1 MTTLLDRRFTRTLDS
16 LVDEFSAEAW
26 RGGTLEA
33 WVFDDRAARIAAEQR
48 LARAGVTAR
57 FRSAYKPLIHAF
69 VEDIDLTDVDR
80 VTVRYP
86 VHPAATAKRFTL
98 EAYPLVGMLAN
109 VDVTLTPGEPAL
121 VYAVELSYRDGR
133 TQHLDV
139 FAPNVERVDH
149 TGAVNLT
156 PTGWVRASRADDE
169 SEGKGKGAQD
179 AARTTDLETAFAAL
193 IDTVRLHP
201 WGTQEP
207 YFERLSVRLDMPG
220 SELDLHY
227 GDEVVSL
234 FEALHEDIYFSLLEI
249 FQLHS
254 GRPLGDRGL
263 QPGQFAPDVR
273 TSADDAIHLVIAT
286 EPFAIVT
293 PPVPSSDDQP
303 LAAATRALPIE
314 RVAYELDALG
324 GERFDARSRQG
335 RTVWGTYVKS
345 AQPAIVISAAQHAN
359 ESSGVV
365 GVLRAAHALRDEA
378 HFALIGVENPDG
390 YAMHRELCATHP
402 RHMHHAARYSALG
415 DDIAYRERAPFYERE
430 ARQQALAISG
440 ASLHINLHGYPAH
453 EWTRPMSGY
462 LPRGFELWTIPKGFF
477 LILRHHPGW
486 GDRARALIEH
496 VTQRLGRLPGLL
508 DFNARQIALFRAH
521 ALEDGFEMLNG
532 IPILVAEDTREAVP
546 LALISEFPDETIYGD
561 DFVFAHTVQM
571 ETVLAAHEGYVRLS
585 GDGQVVPAPFTLA

>member
-1 MTTLLDRRFTRTLDS
+1 MTTLLDRRFARTLDS
-16 LVDEFSAEAW
+16 LVDEFSTEAW

-48 LARAGVTAR
+48 LAGAGVTAR

-109 VDVTLTPGEPAL
+109 VDLTLMPGEPAL
-121 VYAVELSYRDGR
+121 VYAVELSSRDGR

-156 PTGWVRASRADDE
+156 PTGWVRARRADGE
-169 SEGKGKGAQD
+169 LAQD
-179 AARTTDLETAFAAL
+179 TARTTDLESAFNAL
-193 IDTVRLHP
+193 TDTVRRHP

-273 TSADDAIHLVIAT
+273 ASADGAIHLVIAT
-286 EPFAIVT
+286 EPFAAVT
-293 PPVPSSDDQP
+293 PPIPSSDDQP

-314 RVAYELDALG
+314 RVAYEMDALG

-390 YAMHRELCATHP
+390 YAMHRDLCATHP

-440 ASLHINLHGYPAH
+440 AALHINLHGYPAH

-532 IPILVAEDTREAVP
+532 IPILVAEDTREAAP

-561 DFVFAHTVQM
+561 DFVFAHTVQT
-571 ETVLAAHEGYVRLS
+571 ETVLAAHEGYVRMS
-585 GDGQVVPAPFTLA
+585 GDGQVAPAPFTLP

>member
-1 MTTLLDRRFTRTLDS
+1 MTTLLDRRFARTLDS
-16 LVDEFSAEAW
+16 LVEEFSAEAW

-33 WVFDDRAARIAAEQR
+33 WVFEDRTARVAAEQR
-48 LARAGVTAR
+48 LARAGVTAG
-57 FRSAYKPLIHAF
+57 FRSAYKPLVHAF
-69 VEDIDLTDVDR
+69 VEDIDLTNVER

-86 VHPAATAKRFTL
+86 VHPAATPKRFTL
-98 EAYPLVGMLAN
+98 EAYPLIGMLKD
-109 VDVTLTPGEPAL
+109 VDVTLMPGGSAL
-121 VYAVELSYRDGR
+121 VYEVELSYREGR
-133 TQHLDV
+133 TQQVDV
-139 FAPNVERVDH
+139 FAPNVERADH

-169 SEGKGKGAQD
+169 SEGKGAQN

-207 YFERLSVRLDMPG
+207 YFERLCVRLDMPG
-220 SELDLHY
+220 SERDLHY

-263 QPGQFAPDVR
+263 QPGQLAPDVR
-273 TSADDAIHLVIAT
+273 ASADGAIHLRIAT
-286 EPFAIVT
+286 EPFPAVT
-293 PPVPSSDDQP
+293 PPAPSSDNPP

-345 AQPAIVISAAQHAN
+345 AQSAIVISAAQHAN

-365 GVLRAAHALRDEA
+365 GVLRAAHALRDRA

-415 DDIAYRERAPFYERE
+415 DDIAYRERAPFYELE

-496 VTQRLGRLPGLL
+496 VTQRMSQLPGLL
-508 DFNARQIALFRAH
+508 AFNARQIALFRAH
-521 ALEDGFEMLNG
+521 ALEDGFEMLHG
-532 IPILVAEDTREAVP
+532 IPILVAEDTREATP

-585 GDGQVVPAPFTLA
+585 EA